1 MIMIRMSSMKKR
13 KILMMIM
20 MIMKMTGG
28 CKGDQ
33 DRGKGIMKTMMMK
46 IMMPRVVI
54 MSMKG
59 VIMGNKARI
68 GVNRNDGH
76 ARVLV
81 E

>member
-1 MIMIRMSSMKKR
+1 MMRMSSMKQR

-33 DRGKGIMKTMMMK
+33 DREKGTMKTMMMK

-54 MSMKG
+54 MSMNV
-59 VIMGNKARI
+59 VITGNKAKI